1 MKLTSNP
8 KIFVL
13 IAAVV
18 ALTAGCA
25 TNERSASVYSGN
37 QAQREQTV
45 RLAVVEG
52 VRDVII
58 DRGSQGTGTA
68 AGAVVGGVAG
78 SGIGGRRDG
87 YAGAVLGAVMGGVL
101 GQAVEGSANR
111 KAAVEITL
119 RYENGDLR
127 AIVQEADDQ
136 RFAAGDRVRVL
147 QSGGIT
153 RVVKG

>member
-1 MKLTSNP
+1 MKTISNP
-8 KIFVL
+8 GVFVL
-13 IAAVV
+13 VAALM

-25 TNERSASVYSGN
+25 TNERSASVYSGS

-78 SGIGGRRDG
+78 SGIGGRREG
-87 YAGAVLGAVMGGVL
+87 YAGAVLGAVVGGVL
-101 GQAVEGSANR
+101 GQAMEGSANR

-136 RFAAGDRVRVL
+136 RFASGDRVRVL
-147 QSGGIT
+147 QSGGVT